1 MDFSYYGIDH
11 VQLAAPAGTEDIAR
25 KFFHDVLGMKE
36 IDKPESLKKR
46 GGVWFQC
53 GKNQIHI
60 GIDNDF
66 KPARKAHPAIN
77 VKNLDALKDKLV
89 SCGIKVKYD
98 EQLPGSKRFYVDD
111 PFGNRLEF
119 IERG

>member
-11 VQLAAPAGTEDIAR
+11 VQLAAPAGTESIAR
-25 KFFHDVLGMKE
+25 KFFHGVLGMKE

-77 VKNLDALKDKLV
+77 VKNLDALKDKLI

-98 EQLPGSKRFYVDD
+98 EQLPDSKRFYVDD

-119 IERG
+119 IERD